1 MDFDEQKEQ
10 ELMELIQEAMKEKGS
25 KAVAEEINKAYSTLM
40 SELNTHNKDHKLGIS
55 TFLELIGLVDNNAI
69 LQWFGK
75 QFGYLL
81 IPMPTTEPTPSES
94 IERLMIQAGKD
105 FGEISKTF
113 LEVTDVESEDGQ
125 RISANEWRL
134 LDHALLQAIQSYYRI
149 RQVSETL
156 AQNTPS

>member
-10 ELMELIQEAMKEKGS
+10 ELMELIQTAMKDKGS
-25 KAVAEEINKAYSTLM
+25 KSVAEEVGKAYSTLR
-40 SELNTHNKDHKLGIS
+40 SELNAQNKDHKLGIS
-55 TFLELIGLVDNNAI
+55 TFLKLIDLIDNKDI

-75 QFGYLL
+75 QYGYLL
-81 IPMPTTEPTPSES
+81 IPMPTTKPSPSES

-113 LEVTDVESEDGQ
+113 LEVTDINSEEGQ
-125 RISANEWRL
+125 SISANEWKL
-134 LDHALLQAIQSYYRI
+134 LDRALLQAIQSYYRI

-156 AQNTPS
+156 TQHPPS